1 MNYGVLLKLCILH
14 CVTKKGHHVTLRLR
28 KGILLIDPG
37 HDFVILRIFYGEAS
51 PFLDSDISPAEVVV
65 AVADTGLADRRRGM
79 GGGGVG
85 EDVPRLLT
93 NLHTITHSPSGSER
107 SNTRCE

>member
-1 MNYGVLLKLCILH
+1 M
-14 CVTKKGHHVTLRLR
+14 TLRLR

-65 AVADTGLADRRRGM
+65 AVADTGLADRRRG
-79 GGGGVG
+79 GGLLSPREGVAAGVRQG
-85 EDVPRLLT
+85 EVVTVILKMK
-93 NLHTITHSPSGSER
+93 II
-107 SNTRCE
+107 